1 LGAALV
7 APGFESIPMSR
18 LNLGILQV
26 NHDRSV
32 EIGGA
37 FPDDAHRFRDLF
49 DAQDQRFNYRVY
61 MTIGGEV
68 PGDVDEQDAYLI
80 TGSPLSV
87 LDELEFLPALYDFIR
102 ACDAAKKPLLG
113 ACFGHQAI
121 AVALGGTVERQ
132 NWNIGIDQMLIE
144 AQLPWMEPAV
154 KQLNLYQFHHD
165 AVTELPDGCVAYA
178 RSAKC
183 RIAGFSKADHIFT
196 TQAHPEFTDRFMRAV
211 LDFTRPHLGEGEAAA
226 AVATLERPQEG
237 ALFAEWVTRFFGGR
251 P

>member
-1 LGAALV
+1 
-7 APGFESIPMSR
+7 MSR

-32 EIGGA
+32 EIGDA

-68 PGDVDEQDAYLI
+68 PGDVDQQDAYLI

-87 LDELEFLPALYDFIR
+87 LDDLPFLPPLYDFIR
-102 ACDAAKKPLLG
+102 ACDAARKPLLG

-121 AVALGGTVERQ
+121 AVALGGTVARQ
-132 NWNIGIDQMLIE
+132 DWNIGIDRMQIK
-144 AQLPWMEPAV
+144 AQPPWMEPGA

-165 AVTELPDGCVAYA
+165 AVTELPQGCVSYA
-178 RSAKC
+178 QSAKC
-183 RIAGFSKADHIFT
+183 ANAGFFKESHIFT

-211 LDFTRPHLGEGEAAA
+211 LEFTWPHLAEGEAKAA
-226 AVATLERPQEG
+226 EATLDLPQDG
-237 ALFAEWVTRFFGGR
+237 ALFSDWATRFFGGR

>member
-1 LGAALV
+1 M
-7 APGFESIPMSR
+7 PR

-32 EIGGA
+32 EVGDA

-68 PGDVDEQDAYLI
+68 PADVDEQDAYLI

-87 LDELEFLPALYDFIR
+87 LDDLAFLPALYDFIR
-102 ACDAAKKPLLG
+102 RCDAARKPLLG

-121 AVALGGTVERQ
+121 AVALGGQVARQ
-132 NWNIGIDQMLIE
+132 DWNIGIDRIAMTP
-144 AQLPWMEPAV
+144 LPWTPQAPAE
-154 KQLNLYQFHHD
+154 LNLYQFHHD
-165 AVTELPDGCVAYA
+165 AVTRLPDGCTTYA
-178 RSAKC
+178 TSEKC
-183 RIAGFSKADHIFT
+183 AVAGFAKGSHIFT
-196 TQAHPEFTDRFMRAV
+196 TQAHPEFTDPFMRCV
-211 LDFTRPHLGEGEAAA
+211 LDATKPILGADTVAATE
-226 AVATLERPQEG
+226 ATLNRRNDGP
-237 ALFAEWVTRFFGGR
+237 LFAQWATRFFGGT

>member
-1 LGAALV
+1 
-7 APGFESIPMSR
+7 MSR

-32 EIGGA
+32 EVGDT

-68 PGDVDEQDAYLI
+68 PKDVDEQGAYLI

-87 LDELEFLPALYDFIR
+87 LDDLPFLPDLYDFIR
-102 ACDAAKKPLLG
+102 RCDAAGKPLVG

-121 AVALGGTVERQ
+121 AVALGGQVGRQ
-132 NWNIGIDQMLIE
+132 VWNIGVDHIDLHRP
-144 AQLPWMEPAV
+144 LPWMDPPPQAID
-154 KQLNLYQFHHD
+154 LYQFHHD
-165 AVTELPDGCVAYA
+165 AVTDLPDGCEVYA
-178 RSAKC
+178 SSPLCAV
-183 RIAGFSKADHIFT
+183 AGFAKGSHIFT
-196 TQAHPEFTDRFMRAV
+196 TQAHPEFTDGFMRCV
-211 LDFTRPHLGEGEAAA
+211 FDFTKPILTATEVSATE
-226 AVATLERPQEG
+226 ATLGRASEG
-237 ALFAEWVTRFFGGR
+237 ALFGEWMTRFFGGR

>member
-1 LGAALV
+1 
-7 APGFESIPMSR
+7 MSQR

-32 EIGGA
+32 EIGDA

-68 PGDVDEQDAYLI
+68 PADVDEQDAYLI

-87 LDELEFLPALYDFIR
+87 LDDLAFLPPLYDFIR
-102 ACDAAKKPLLG
+102 ACDAAKKPLFG

-121 AVALGGTVERQ
+121 AVALGGAVARQ
-132 NWNIGIDQMLIE
+132 EWNIGIDQIQIG
-144 AQLPWMEPAV
+144 APLPWMTPKAAR
-154 KQLNLYQFHHD
+154 LNLYQFHHD
-165 AVTELPDGCVAYA
+165 AVTRLPEGCTAHA

-183 RIAGFSKADHIFT
+183 DIAGFSKASHIFT

-211 LDFTRPHLGEGEAAA
+211 LEFTRPHLAEGEAAS
-226 AVATLERPQEG
+226 VEATLGRPQDG
-237 ALFAEWVTRFFGGR
+237 ALFAQWVTQFFGGR
-251 P
+251 A